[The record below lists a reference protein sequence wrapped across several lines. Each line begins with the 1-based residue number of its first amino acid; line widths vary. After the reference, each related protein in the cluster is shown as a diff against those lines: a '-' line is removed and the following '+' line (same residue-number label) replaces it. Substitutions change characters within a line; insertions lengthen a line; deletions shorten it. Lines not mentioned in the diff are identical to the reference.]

1 MNTATKI
8 AVSIG
13 SIAVI
18 ATAGIGGLLLA
29 TSNDTIPA
37 TTPISSSVTPTTT
50 STSSTSSSTSDT
62 SSSSSTTSSSTATYK
77 DGAYTA
83 SATYSV
89 PHGGSNSISAT
100 VTVAGGNI
108 TAVTTHDNYT
118 DGESAMYIDSFES
131 RVSSTVVGTSLADA
145 SFSRIG
151 GASLTTVGF
160 NNVLDTIRSQATA

>member
-29 TSNDTIPA
+29 TSNDSTPA
-37 TTPISSSVTPTTT
+37 TTPTSSSVTPTT

-77 DGAYTA
+77 DGTYTA

-108 TAVTTHDNYT
+108 TAVTTNDNYT

-131 RVSSTVVGTSLADA
+131 SVSSTVVGTSLADA